1 MDTLRSDADLSR
13 VLLPEAE
20 RRLQERAAQ
29 FSVDTL
35 TYIDRLISADLER
48 RTFDETFAPIREDV
62 EASGVTEAERDELFE
77 TALREVR
84 AEPRRGSPEQTPA
97 ASSPQ

>member
-1 MDTLRSDADLSR
+1 MDTLRSDVDLSR

-29 FSVDTL
+29 FSVDAL

-48 RTFDETFAPIREDV
+48 KTVDEALLAPIKENI
-62 EASGVTEAERDELFE
+62 EASGVTETERDELFE
-77 TALREVR
+77 TALREGR
-84 AEPRRGSPEQTPA
+84 AEPR
-97 ASSPQ
+97 